1 MASFKTENLSFT
13 YPQINKKALDGVS
26 LNISDGEFIVVMGKT
41 GSGKSTLLKLL
52 KKDLAPFGNIEGSI
66 DVSSSNIGFVPQNPD
81 VTFVAQTVRSELA
94 FALENMKMAGSD
106 ITVRIG
112 EIASFFNLSDML
124 DRNISELSGGER
136 ATVAIAGAMICD
148 ADALILDEPLAQL
161 DPKATSQIISL
172 LKRVNSELGVTVL
185 ISSHTSQG
193 LADICDRIIIMD
205 GGRIIFNESPDKI
218 KYDDSSLDYL
228 PVYTALFPE
237 RPLTIKEAILLA
249 ENLKE
254 KPLLMPEK
262 SDIAVRVKNITF
274 AYGKKERDI
283 LSNLSFK
290 AYKGR
295 VHAIIGAN
303 GSGKTTFL
311 KVAAGIK
318 KPLTGSVKVS
328 GKIAYLPQDPRF
340 LFTSDTV
347 GEEIDAKAAEVFGL
361 NEYLDSHPYDL
372 SGGQMQKLALAM
384 LSQTKF
390 DVLLLDEPSRS
401 LDVFAKREL
410 KQYLKELALKGKTI
424 IMVSHDL
431 DFVGDTADYVSF
443 LSDGVI
449 SVSGERRRVLSLLK
463 FYTTQIRRITKSCL
477 DSAVSVEDLQ

>member
-13 YPQINKKALDGVS
+13 YPQRNKKALDGVS

-41 GSGKSTLLKLL
+41 GSGKSTLLRLL

-136 ATVAIAGAMICD
+136 AAVAIAGAMICD

-237 RPLTIKEAILLA
+237 RPLTVKEAIPLA

-254 KPLLMPEK
+254 KPLVMTEK

-318 KPLTGSVKVS
+318 KPLAGNVKVS
-328 GKIAYLPQDPRF
+328 GEIAYLPQDPRF

-347 GEEIDAKAAEVFGL
+347 GEEIDAKTAGVFGL

-463 FYTTQIRRITKSCL
+463 FYTTQIRRITKFCL